1 MADLF
6 CRNPGRFTWRL
17 EEGIFAGA
25 GQDHHGEEGHAEDRH
40 PKVLAVLG
48 SHLNYEVHQMPP
60 DITNKEMENK
70 DLSSIAELDGVSVR
84 DAQGGHQLVSVLD
97 LLPLKCGCDSF
108 EEKNQH
114 QAKVTWKVS
123 FWFIGRTLDAFCTT
137 YRRS

>member
-1 MADLF
+1 MVDLF
-6 CRNPGRFTWRL
+6 SVGITWRL

-48 SHLNYEVHQMPP
+48 SHLNYEVHQTPP
-60 DITNKEMENK
+60 DITDKEMENK

-97 LLPLKCGCDSF
+97 LLPLKWGSVHLTKKSTPSKGDLEGQLLVSW
-108 EEKNQH
+108 QH
-114 QAKVTWKVS
+114 P
-123 FWFIGRTLDAFCTT
+123 
-137 YRRS
+137 

>member
-1 MADLF
+1 MVDLF
-6 CRNPGRFTWRL
+6 SVGITWRL

-25 GQDHHGEEGHAEDRH
+25 GQDHHREEGHAEDRH

-108 EEKNQH
+108 DKNINTKQ
-114 QAKVTWKVS
+114 
-123 FWFIGRTLDAFCTT
+123 R
-137 YRRS
+137 